1 MVSAIFKTQKS
12 KLKGYVSISNMVEEM
27 VAYLEI
33 TTKIRVLEVQIDYTE
48 VDY

>member
-12 KLKGYVSISNMVEEM
+12 RLKGYVSIKNIVEEI

-33 TTKIRVLEVQIDYTE
+33 SAKIRVLQS
-48 VDY
+48 